1 MKKALIFAAMVG
13 LLMACGTKNKQN
25 NTVIPTGKST
35 ETHIETSTEAPDGET
50 SAIIEEVQPFFTTES
65 FIIEESKPL
74 RNADGGEESY
84 EEVMTFKCDI
94 DLPVTDNQTLY
105 DSICRWVGESFG
117 YEGDP
122 HNLKAMIEQ
131 YKEQALTVFDD
142 EFQEGFEEEYTIKV
156 MEAND
161 QYVTYQR
168 DLFFEA
174 TSDPRASFDRQCVT
188 FNRTTGQRF
197 GYPMINKNEELES
210 LVKKALLEQH
220 FSEYSSEE
228 LRDVVYFEP
237 FDDEEDGFSLP
248 IRDPWILHNNV
259 CFNYGLKEVADYC
272 ASTPECSLP
281 YSVVEPF
288 LTEEGIKYFRP

>member
-1 MKKALIFAAMVG
+1 
-13 LLMACGTKNKQN
+13 MACCTKNKQN

-237 FDDEEDGFSLP
+237 LTAATRWLKMSVRHCRRSSFVLQSL
-248 IRDPWILHNNV
+248 
-259 CFNYGLKEVADYC
+259 
-272 ASTPECSLP
+272 T
-281 YSVVEPF
+281 
-288 LTEEGIKYFRP
+288 FR